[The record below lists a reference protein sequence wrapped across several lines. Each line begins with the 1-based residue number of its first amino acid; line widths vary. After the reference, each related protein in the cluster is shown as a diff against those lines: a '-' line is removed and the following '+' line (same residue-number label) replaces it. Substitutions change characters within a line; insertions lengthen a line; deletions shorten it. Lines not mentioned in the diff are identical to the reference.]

1 DAYVVVKPPWIDI
14 VANGGKRRSY
24 VFQQDSAPLHKALKA
39 RVWMDRQE
47 FSSTCHTTPN
57 LARRGEGRRG
67 EARGGRGEARGGKE
81 RLGVVE
87 KEVTKHSHN
96 TKSSSLKGAIARGME
111 EMNKD
116 HRMKAFSQSLLDLN
130 WVGDGS
136 QRGINTIK
144 PRLTGMFI
152 CFVTRKCNFQQLTVS
167 FSVFLKVRKM
177 SSDACTWSECMIL
190 QIGFINSNIFSGL
203 LIK

>member
-87 KEVTKHSHN
+87 KEVTKRSHN

-130 WVGDGS
+130 WRASLSFFVAAFGGLE
-136 QRGINTIK
+136 
-144 PRLTGMFI
+144 LTKFDFSI
-152 CFVTRKCNFQQLTVS
+152 TV
-167 FSVFLKVRKM
+167 
-177 SSDACTWSECMIL
+177 L
-190 QIGFINSNIFSGL
+190 QIYVQFMIDF
-203 LIK
+203 